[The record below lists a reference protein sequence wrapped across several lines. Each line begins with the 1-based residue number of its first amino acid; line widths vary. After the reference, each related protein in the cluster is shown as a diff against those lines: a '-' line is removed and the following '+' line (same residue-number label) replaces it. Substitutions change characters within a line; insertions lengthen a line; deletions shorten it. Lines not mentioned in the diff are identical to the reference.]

1 MKDDNTLD
9 EYLAFNRLLSE
20 GRFPLDNIAFLLFL
34 DVVRWFDL
42 DKTTNFM
49 RYSEDVK
56 LFWRTLFKRRFL
68 RYMGGP
74 KHKGQVISGETAPGA
89 FKSETSQVNFIV
101 PDRRTLTEE
110 AKIVISD
117 KPNILS
123 LMIEQVAKSEQKT
136 KQKTKSM
143 GPTMIIKFFC
153 HRRWSHRLISFCV
166 FFYDSV
172 YGQQERGTCF
182 KQTHEQPQCI

>member
-1 MKDDNTLD
+1 
-9 EYLAFNRLLSE
+9 
-20 GRFPLDNIAFLLFL
+20 
-34 DVVRWFDL
+34 
-42 DKTTNFM
+42 
-49 RYSEDVK
+49 
-56 LFWRTLFKRRFL
+56 
-68 RYMGGP
+68 MGGP

-166 FFYDSV
+166 FFLRFCIWTARTGDV
-172 YGQQERGTCF
+172 F
-182 KQTHEQPQCI
+182 QTDARAATVHLI